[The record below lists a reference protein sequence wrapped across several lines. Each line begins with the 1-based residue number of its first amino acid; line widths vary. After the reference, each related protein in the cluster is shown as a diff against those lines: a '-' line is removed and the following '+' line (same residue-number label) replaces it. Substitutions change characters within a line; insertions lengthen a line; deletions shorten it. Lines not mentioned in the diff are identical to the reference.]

1 MSSRLRPGAR
11 LMLACALLA
20 GSSSSV
26 SGQTPPP
33 PPPAQTPPVQTPAEQ
48 PPVQTPGIQTPAAT
62 GLDPTGPVRPLS
74 IDEAVK
80 LALEQNLGL
89 QIERLNPQ
97 LDDLNTAAVLS
108 NYTPQFTVGAFGQS
122 QDQPPSSFLS
132 GGEEIIS
139 SDNLGVNTSLAK
151 LFPWGTE
158 AQVSFDS
165 GRQST
170 NNEFSSFQPLL
181 SGNLDVFVSQP
192 LLRNFKFDSVRQQLF
207 ASRMN
212 REIAD
217 VDLNRAVATTERDVR
232 NAYWEYV
239 YSINAL
245 DVARQ
250 SLDLAQRSLR
260 DTRSRVEIGTLAPI
274 DIVQAESEVASREE
288 AVILSEASIGQ
299 SEDQLRAL
307 IFDPKSP
314 EFWNMRLQP
323 TDMAPFVVQT
333 VDVTAAVERALKE
346 RTDLI
351 SARKQ
356 LEITDYNVRYL
367 RNQTLPGLDLQL
379 TYNSTGIGGT
389 QLVRDQDS
397 PIFPPPVVGEFRRSF
412 GDVFSDVFSNGFA
425 TWRLGV
431 NVTYPI
437 GTSSADANLART
449 RLQQTQ
455 SLTSLR
461 QMEMQVATEVR
472 DAGRQLVAN
481 SKRVEATRAAR
492 VLAERRLEAEEKKF
506 AAGMS
511 TSFEVFQAQRDL
523 AQARSNELRAV
534 LDYNQSQVNF
544 ETVQVAPTGG
554 GGGNFLPTGVTPGG
568 GGAGATTGG
577 GGTGG
582 AGGGGNGGGAPQP

>member
-11 LMLACALLA
+11 LVLALALAA
-20 GSSSSV
+20 GAASSAFGQSAQAPV
-26 SGQTPPP
+26 QTPPP
-33 PPPAQTPPVQTPAEQ
+33 TPT
-48 PPVQTPGIQTPAAT
+48 TPAAQ
-62 GLDPTGPVRPLS
+62 GLEPTGPVRPLS

-80 LALEQNLGL
+80 LAMEQNLGI
-89 QIERLNPQ
+89 QIQRLNPQ

-108 NYTPQFTVGAFGQS
+108 NYTPQFTVGTFTQS

-132 GGEEIIS
+132 GGENIIS
-139 SDNLGVNTSLAK
+139 TDNLGFNAGISK
-151 LFPWGTE
+151 LFRWGTDVT
-158 AQVSFDS
+158 ATFDS

-170 NNEFSSFQPLL
+170 NNEFASFRPQL
-181 SGNLDVFVSQP
+181 SGNFDLAVTQP
-192 LLRNFKFDSVRQQLF
+192 LLRNFKFDPVRQQLF
-207 ASRMN
+207 VSRKN

-217 VDLNRAVATTERDVR
+217 VDLNRAMATTTRSVK

-245 DVARQ
+245 NVARQ

-288 AVILSEASIGQ
+288 AVILAEASIGQ

-323 TDMAPFVVQT
+323 TDMAPFSVQT
-333 VDVTAAVERALKE
+333 VDVTAAVDRALKE

-356 LEITDYNVRYL
+356 LEVTDFNVRFW
-367 RNQTLPGLDLQL
+367 RNQTLPGLDLRL
-379 TYNSTGIGGT
+379 DYNSTGVGGT
-389 QLVRDQDS
+389 QLVRGEG
-397 PIFPPPVVGEFRRSF
+397 PTFPPPVIGEARRSL
-412 GDVFSDVFSNGFA
+412 GDVFGDVFSNGFP
-425 TWRLGV
+425 TWRLSMNV
-431 NVTYPI
+431 NYPI
-437 GTSSADANLART
+437 GRSNADATLAGT
-449 RLQQTQ
+449 RIQQTQ
-455 SLTSLR
+455 SQTSLR
-461 QMEMQVATEVR
+461 QLELQVTTEVR

-554 GGGNFLPTGVTPGG
+554 GGNFTGG
-568 GGAGATTGG
+568 GGAVGGGAGVTNGGGGGNNNGGNTGG
-577 GGTGG
+577 GG
-582 AGGGGNGGGAPQP
+582 APPQ